1 MKQILKLLHRVF
13 LNKLSKSL

>member
-13 LNKLSKSL
+13 LNKISKSL